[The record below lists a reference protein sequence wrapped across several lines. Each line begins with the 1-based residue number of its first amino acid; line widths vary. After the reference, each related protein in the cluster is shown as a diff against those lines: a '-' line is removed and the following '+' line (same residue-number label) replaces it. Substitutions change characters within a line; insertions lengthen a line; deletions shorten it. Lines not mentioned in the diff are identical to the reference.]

1 MQGIRQSLFAVYT
14 DRNLIN
20 MIENIKRYIAV
31 QNLKKA
37 RKYIVM
43 GNSVLLN
50 GFSLDVKFGSAHER
64 VLIGD
69 DSMLGCKIIFES
81 SEGIVTIGDRVY
93 IGGSTIIC
101 RNNIDFGSD
110 IFVAWG
116 TYFYDHDSHS
126 LDYRERQK
134 DLIRQ
139 LEDYRA
145 NRDLI
150 MSKDWNV
157 VNTKPIKICSNV
169 WIGMNCI
176 ILKGV
181 TIGEGAVVGAGSV
194 VTHDVP
200 AWSVVAGNPAKT
212 VKEIPLEL
220 RK

>member
-1 MQGIRQSLFAVYT
+1 MINIIKKYFVRQKNKKNLDMGKSILLGGFQLNIRFG
-14 DRNLIN
+14 
-20 MIENIKRYIAV
+20 
-31 QNLKKA
+31 A
-37 RKYIVM
+37 RQ
-43 GNSVLLN
+43 
-50 GFSLDVKFGSAHER
+50 ER
-64 VLIGD
+64 VSIGN
-69 DSMLGCKIIFES
+69 DSMLDCKIIFES
-81 SEGIVTIGDRVY
+81 TEGHVSIGDRVY
-93 IGGSTIIC
+93 IGNSTIIC
-101 RNNIDFGSD
+101 RTNITFEND

-145 NRDLI
+145 NRNFI
-150 MSKDWNV
+150 ESKDWSV
-157 VNTKPIKICSNV
+157 VNTRPIKICSNA

-181 TIGEGAVVGAGSV
+181 IIGEGAIVAAGSV
-194 VTHDVP
+194 VTRNVP
-200 AWSVVAGNPAKT
+200 AWTVVAGNPAIV